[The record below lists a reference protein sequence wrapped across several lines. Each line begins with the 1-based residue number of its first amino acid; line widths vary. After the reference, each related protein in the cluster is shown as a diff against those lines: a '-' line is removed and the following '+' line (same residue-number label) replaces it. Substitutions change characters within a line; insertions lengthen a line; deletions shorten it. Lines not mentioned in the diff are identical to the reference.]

1 MKLNLFLGQIPYF
14 ALYHWVQRL
23 QFTNANGKKCGRT
36 LCMWKESTLWPPDY
50 ECCTFT
56 CWQPI
61 KKCYLK
67 IYVNPFGEIFLL
79 NLWRR
84 SRPWSWSQ
92 FVFFSRE
99 SVFTPRGYTFLMKPF
114 GMEYNLETLQC
125 TSSGQDKVLG
135 RGAIELQFIHTQG
148 THTWR
153 WPHRDLSGGQGT
165 GEPSHNRSSL
175 FDFPSYRHR
184 PSLSP
189 RRKVVFLYYRLI
201 HIHLDFI
208 STSMQF

>member
-1 MKLNLFLGQIPYF
+1 MLFENTYQSVWWDFSLKFMKTFKAMILITVCVLLQGVCFYCYG
-14 ALYHWVQRL
+14 LYL
-23 QFTNANGKKCGRT
+23 SD
-36 LCMWKESTLWPPDY
+36 ETLWDGIKSWDSAV
-50 ECCTFT
+50 CT
-56 CWQPI
+56 C
-61 KKCYLK
+61 
-67 IYVNPFGEIFLL
+67 
-79 NLWRR
+79 
-84 SRPWSWSQ
+84 
-92 FVFFSRE
+92 
-99 SVFTPRGYTFLMKPF
+99 
-114 GMEYNLETLQC
+114 
-125 TSSGQDKVLG
+125 SGQDKVLG